1 MKLENKFLKDYRRMF
16 RLISQGGTFVALDTE
31 TTGLNSENCRIIEV
45 GAVKFD
51 KNGIIKKF
59 WTLVDPGEEIPDRVT
74 EITGITDS
82 MVIGKPSIEE
92 ILGELILFLED
103 SIIVGHNVQ
112 FDLRFLK
119 AECER
124 KNFSPIKN
132 RVIDTLQFSRGA
144 FPELKSYKQ
153 TELAKLLGISQERAH
168 RALDDAEVCGN
179 LFLRLIAET
188 SQRQKP

>member
-1 MKLENKFLKDYRRMF
+1 MTLENKFLKDYRRMF
-16 RLISQGGTFVALDTE
+16 RLISQGGTFVAFDTE
-31 TTGLNSENCRIIEV
+31 TTGLNSETCKIIEV

-51 KNGIIKKF
+51 KSGIIKKF
-59 WTLVDPGEEIPDRVT
+59 GTLIDPGEEIPSRIT

-82 MVIGKPSIEE
+82 MVTGKPAIKE
-92 ILGELILFLED
+92 ILGDLIFFLED

-124 KNFSPIKN
+124 NNFAPIKN
-132 RVIDTLQFSRGA
+132 KVIDTLQFSRWA
-144 FPELKSYKQ
+144 FPELESYKQ
-153 TELAKLLGISQERAH
+153 TELAKFLGISQEHAH
-168 RALDDAEVCGN
+168 RALDDAKVCGN

-188 SQRQKP
+188 AQRQKP

>member
-59 WTLVDPGEEIPDRVT
+59 WTLVDPCEEIPDRVT

-82 MVIGKPSIEE
+82 MVMGKPPIEE

-124 KNFSPIKN
+124 KNF
-132 RVIDTLQFSRGA
+132 
-144 FPELKSYKQ
+144 
-153 TELAKLLGISQERAH
+153 
-168 RALDDAEVCGN
+168 
-179 LFLRLIAET
+179 RL
-188 SQRQKP
+188 